1 MQKHIYCWQ
10 QILLH
15 WVSAVVILWALVSGF
30 YVSGFTVEP
39 ATARWVGFVNV
50 GLTTLFI
57 PVFLLR
63 WLMRYLKPRPCV
75 PNENPLLRRIAHV
88 VHEGIYWLTALVL
101 TSGVLMM
108 DRAIDVFGW
117 FAIAPLL
124 TDPFWLSAWF
134 TLHIAANAALALVV
148 ALHVGAVAMHEFAGG
163 RVISRM
169 IP

>member
-1 MQKHIYCWQ
+1 M
-10 QILLH
+10 LLH
-15 WVSAVVILWALVSGF
+15 WVSALVIIWALVSGF

-39 ATARWVGFVNV
+39 ATAQWVGFLNV

-63 WLMRYLKPRPCV
+63 WLMRYLKPRPSAV
-75 PNENPLLRRIAHV
+75 NENPLARRLAHF

-117 FAIAPLL
+117 FAIAPWLA
-124 TDPFWLSAWF
+124 DPFWLRAWL
-134 TLHIAANAALALVV
+134 TLHIAANVSLALAV
-148 ALHVGAVAMHEFAGG
+148 ALHVGAVAMHEFAGR

-169 IP
+169 LP